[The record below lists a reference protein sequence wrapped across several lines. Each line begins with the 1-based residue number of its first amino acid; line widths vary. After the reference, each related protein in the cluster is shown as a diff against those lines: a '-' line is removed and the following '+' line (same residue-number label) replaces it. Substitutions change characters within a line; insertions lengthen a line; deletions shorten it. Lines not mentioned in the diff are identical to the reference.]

1 MGVATPGGDSGGT
14 RAVQVHRKTGL
25 AVGSLFHFMQ
35 TPTHTFGSLKI
46 IHGTTRRLSPTS
58 SRDTERHLAEW
69 GRGSEGPKPPSW
81 GEAVVWAQVWG
92 RRPFA
97 PEKKCRDRAEAPG
110 RAAPL
115 PRRLAAGGW
124 AGSSQSFPRA
134 WPAQL
139 GATALGLP
147 GAEVALG
154 RWAWWAGGALESWAL
169 GAQSWAS
176 SERHLSVWSL

>member
-97 PEKKCRDRAEAPG
+97 PEKKCRDRAEAPAG
-110 RAAPL
+110 RPHSHGDWPQAAGQGPPSPSRGPGPPSWGPQPWGFREPRWPWAAGRGRQAAPWSPGHL
-115 PRRLAAGGW
+115 VLSPG
-124 AGSSQSFPRA
+124 PH
-134 WPAQL
+134 PN
-139 GATALGLP
+139 AT
-147 GAEVALG
+147 
-154 RWAWWAGGALESWAL
+154 
-169 GAQSWAS
+169 
-176 SERHLSVWSL
+176 